1 MKNQENSMML
11 SVKVKSKSKHPLL
24 QGNVPVAEHGTIFLG
39 FLIWWY
45 TAPMVIRTYL
55 ETYDFTG
62 KKIVLLVEADWD
74 GLRRN

>member
-39 FLIWWY
+39 FFKMEYSL
-45 TAPMVIRTYL
+45 
-55 ETYDFTG
+55 
-62 KKIVLLVEADWD
+62 
-74 GLRRN
+74 